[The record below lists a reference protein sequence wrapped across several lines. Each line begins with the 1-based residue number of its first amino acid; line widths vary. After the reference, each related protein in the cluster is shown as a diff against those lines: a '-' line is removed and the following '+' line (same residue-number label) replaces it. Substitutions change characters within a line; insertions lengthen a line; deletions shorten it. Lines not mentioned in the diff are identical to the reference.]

1 MTAQN
6 SIEQL
11 LLIMA
16 QLRDKESGCP
26 WDRKQT
32 FDSIIPHTIEE
43 TYEVVDAIHKKD
55 WENLKEELGDLLF
68 QVIFY
73 AQMTKEEGLFDFNDV
88 VETLNEK
95 LVRRHPHVF
104 GSDVFSSEE
113 EIAANWDKVK
123 QKERL
128 DKGLLKQYS
137 SSQQSILDSIP
148 SALPG
153 LLRAN
158 KIQKQCAK
166 VGFDWD
172 ELKPVADKV
181 NEEVAEVL
189 EEALKIP
196 RDEDKLEEELGD
208 LLFATVNFSRHLGK
222 NPEQALCK
230 ANDKFERRF
239 RQIEVNVAK
248 KHKTIQQC
256 DLNELDSEWENVKR
270 SEQN

>member
-1 MTAQN
+1 MTSSTN
-6 SIEQL
+6 LEQL
-11 LLIMA
+11 LSIMA
-16 QLRDKESGCP
+16 KLRDKESGCP
-26 WDRKQT
+26 WDKKQT
-32 FDSIIPHTIEE
+32 FDSIIPHTLEE

-55 WENLKEELGDLLF
+55 WDNLKEELGDLLF

-73 AQMTKEEGLFDFNDV
+73 SQIAKEKQLFDFNDV
-88 VETLNEK
+88 LETLNEK

-104 GSDVFSSEE
+104 GDDVFSSEE
-113 EIAANWDKVK
+113 EITANWDKVK
-123 QKERL
+123 QQERRDKEKVAEGR
-128 DKGLLKQYS
+128 
-137 SSQQSILDSIP
+137 QQQESILDSIP
-148 SALPG
+148 TALPG

-166 VGFDWD
+166 VGFDWN
-172 ELKPVADKV
+172 ELQPVADKV

-189 EEALKIP
+189 EEAFKIP
-196 RDEDKLEEELGD
+196 RDEKKLEEELGD

-239 RQIEVNVAK
+239 RQIEANIAK
-248 KHKTIQQC
+248 KHKKIQQC

-270 SEQN
+270 SERN